1 MTGVFITILILYLV
15 LVMALLAGWVRIRR
29 QPMPPR
35 TAEPPAVSV
44 VVAFRNE
51 ARHLDRLVQDLS
63 GSAFPADRF
72 EIILVN
78 DHSEDK
84 SAEIVEMLA
93 RSRNNVTL
101 LHLPEGQTGKKA
113 ALDRGIRQAR
123 FHIIATTDAD
133 CTLSKN
139 WITCVA
145 SYFEDQKTMLL
156 LGPVKLSDDGT
167 FFGRLQ
173 VLEFVSVAATTAA
186 TVGLGHPV
194 MANGANLAFRK
205 EAFDAVGGY
214 ADNLSVA
221 SGDDEFLLRK
231 ILRRFPDGIR
241 YLNYYE
247 AAVSTPPQ
255 PDLSSFIHQRMRWA
269 GKWRHNSDPVARSL
283 AAFILFAQVSFLFLL
298 VRNVMHPGLSLSWVA
313 LKVLAE
319 GVFIA
324 WMSRFLDRSFNG
336 WAFLLIQLFYPL
348 YVLGIGIGSL
358 FLPYQW
364 KGRRYGQG

>member
-1 MTGVFITILILYLV
+1 MTGVFVTILILYLV
-15 LVMALLAGWVRIRR
+15 LVITLLIGWVRVRR

-35 TAEPPAVSV
+35 KADPPGVSV

-51 ARHLDRLVQDLS
+51 ATHLDRLVQDLAA
-63 GSAFPADRF
+63 SAFPADRF
-72 EIILVN
+72 EVILVN

-84 SAEIVEMLA
+84 SAEIVEHLSL
-93 RSRNNVTL
+93 SRNVVTL
-101 LHLPEGQTGKKA
+101 LHLPSTQHGKKA
-113 ALDRGIRQAR
+113 ALRMGIARAR
-123 FHIIATTDAD
+123 FGIIATTDAD

-139 WITCVA
+139 WLTCVA
-145 SYFEDQKTMLL
+145 SYFEEAGTKLL

-167 FFGRLQ
+167 FFGKLQ
-173 VLEFVSVAATTAA
+173 TLEFVSVAATTAA

-205 EAFDAVGGY
+205 EVFEEVGGY
-214 ADNLSVA
+214 EDNLTVA

-231 ILRRFPDGIR
+231 IFRRYPGGVR

-247 AAVSTPPQ
+247 AAISTPAQ
-255 PDLSSFIHQRMRWA
+255 PDVASFIHQRMRWA

-283 AAFILFAQVSFLFLL
+283 AAFILLAQVSFLALL
-298 VRNVMHPGLSLSWVA
+298 ITNAVTPDASLSLVV
-313 LKVLAE
+313 LKVMAE

-324 WMSRFLDRSFNG
+324 WMARFLDRPFNG
-336 WAFLLIQLFYPL
+336 LAFLLIQLFYPF
-348 YVLGIGIGSL
+348 YVLGIGVGSL
-358 FLPYQW
+358 FMPYRW